1 MNTQKGNWGF
11 KPLADTTETERYKE
25 AERRR
30 TLWILALSAITTVA
44 TSVIGLALTKIINES
59 YAAESYFVTCYE
71 RSSKLL

>member
-44 TSVIGLALTKIINES
+44 ASVIGLALTKIVF
-59 YAAESYFVTCYE
+59 YQ
-71 RSSKLL
+71 